1 MKKNFYFNFI
11 ILLITFRNINTSISY
26 LFIVSTSEI
35 IDIKPEEQEEAEES
49 EDVIEDITDLQPSKV
64 SEIKKYK
71 ITYENN
77 LAITL
82 TFESQSFSF
91 AAFVIN
97 DDKSFILSTDNKKV
111 WKCVGVDGIDGV
123 LTFKGIVGDSSWSD
137 NKKIPNMASVLE
149 CNSNQIKLVKN

>member
-35 IDIKPEEQEEAEES
+35 KEIELEEP
-49 EDVIEDITDLQPSKV
+49 EDVIEDITDLQTSKV

-71 ITYENN
+71 ITYEND
-77 LAITL
+77 LRITL
-82 TFESQSFSF
+82 TFEPKSFSF

-97 DDKSFILSTDNKKV
+97 DDNSFILSTENTNV
-111 WKCVGVDGIDGV
+111 WKCVDGV
-123 LTFKGIVGDSSWSD
+123 LTFKGLVGDSSWSD
-137 NKKIPNMASVLE
+137 NKKIPNLASVLE
-149 CNSNQIKLVKN
+149 CNGTQIKLEKIK

>member
-35 IDIKPEEQEEAEES
+35 KEIEPEELEEP
-49 EDVIEDITDLQPSKV
+49 EDITDLQPSKV

-71 ITYENN
+71 IKYENN

-82 TFESQSFSF
+82 KFVSKPFSF

-97 DDKSFILSTDNKKV
+97 DDKSFILSTKNESV
-111 WKCVGVDGIDGV
+111 WNCDGG
-123 LTFKGIVGDSSWSD
+123 LTFKGLVGDSSWSD
-137 NKKIPNMASVLE
+137 NKKIPNLASVLE
-149 CNSNQIKLVKN
+149 CNRTQIKLKK